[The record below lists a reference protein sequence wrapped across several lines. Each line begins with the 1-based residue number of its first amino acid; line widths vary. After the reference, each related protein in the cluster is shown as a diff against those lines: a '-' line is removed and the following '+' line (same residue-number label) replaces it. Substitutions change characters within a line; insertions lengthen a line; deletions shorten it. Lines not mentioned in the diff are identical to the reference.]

1 MSIRVLPVID
11 RVAGS
16 SLGKSNQ
23 PLGDERGPASEWRFN
38 VYLPDHVSAHCE
50 VITLS
55 EGKFVADL
63 IEAIQKKYGQK
74 LLVPEGSDVEF
85 VKCGEVSAES
95 DNIFGRVKDWLG
107 TKDRD
112 YMHMQ
117 KIHELKKYFPDGP
130 TRDAVHVVVITTYGM
145 LTVLSILSVRPTY
158 RFQVRICLDPLN
170 YELLADTGVIDPD
183 KLQNI
188 LATSLPGPKTSPA
201 GKGFHSMFRV
211 YGWRIET
218 EMAWQKFCLF
228 WTGRRGKC
236 ESEEHILA
244 LAVDEFGFEMPGHR
258 LNSITQSKNCL
269 FVRESYKSL
278 VKDVRALKKKN
289 KHKGLV
295 ITGHPG
301 VGKTTWLWYMLVCC
315 LMDEEPVVFHY
326 NGRTRL
332 FLDGRV
338 YYLKETD
345 NVHIPHAP
353 EDVTF
358 SLIDADEELATP
370 PTYLTH
376 KIYGV
381 FPVQASSPN
390 SKRYNPWLKALQGYS
405 WGMPLWAVE
414 EIKKG
419 LKLDTR
425 YESFLEALQS
435 AIAHEATQTSDTA
448 DVTQSKRPPPFPS
461 AAPSPGSAVAAP
473 HREGAL
479 PVELEGVLGADTIDG
494 PAKYSSDEP
503 IRKALSFAR
512 DDSRNLRT
520 AETTFELVVED
531 AIEQYGEVPRD
542 ISEAVFD
549 GYESINA
556 KIDAALN
563 AAMWD
568 LDKLMTAVS
577 RLGSDRSVL
586 GDDPPSHKLFAI
598 QPVVQGRKYTKDDI
612 FLPKFKSGPISKRIV
627 AQVGRLQ
634 LAHARKFLATIRLF
648 PESSSLAGWIFQSL
662 ACEKLASAN
671 VQSEMFS
678 MVLTEH
684 TDKHR
689 VYVTPNYAVA
699 PGIPFP
705 NHPMRLA
712 KCHFSNNKLELE
724 PTDCID
730 ECLCIPADTNH
741 PLFDAFFANMSVTAS
756 QVVTTLY
763 IIQTTLSR
771 VHEGSMKGYAHIG
784 SILEEVER
792 RAIELQNQ
800 AQPGN
805 ISVTT
810 FRKKRKRKKESNLTM
825 IRYLYVCR
833 TPQTQRT
840 WKLPKQG
847 WTTKSGEVYCLH
859 LDFS

>member
-1 MSIRVLPVID
+1 MSSRVLPVID

-16 SLGKSNQ
+16 SLGKSSNQ

-50 VITLS
+50 AITLN

-63 IEAIQKKYGQK
+63 IEAIQEKYGQK
-74 LLVPEGSDVEF
+74 LLVPEGSAVEF
-85 VKCGEVSAES
+85 VKCGEVSAER
-95 DNIFGRVKDWLG
+95 DNIFGQVKDWLE
-107 TKDRD
+107 TKDLD
-112 YMHMQ
+112 CMQ
-117 KIHELKKYFPDGP
+117 KIHKLKKYFPDGP
-130 TRDAVHVVVITTYGM
+130 TRDAVVHVVVITTY
-145 LTVLSILSVRPTY
+145 
-158 RFQVRICLDPLN
+158 VRICLDPLN
-170 YELLADTGVIDPD
+170 YELLADTGVIEPD

-188 LATSLPGPKTSPA
+188 LAASLPGPKTSPA
-201 GKGFHSMFRV
+201 GKGFHGMFRV
-211 YGWRIET
+211 YGWRIEM

-236 ESEEHILA
+236 ESEEHTLA
-244 LAVDEFGFEMPGHR
+244 LSVDEFGFEMPGHR
-258 LNSITQSKNCL
+258 LNSINQSKNCL

-326 NGRTRL
+326 NGRRRL
-332 FLDGRV
+332 FLDSRV
-338 YYLKETD
+338 YYLKEKD
-345 NVHIPHAP
+345 SVHVPHAP

-358 SLIDADEELATP
+358 SLIGAEELATP

-381 FPVQASSPN
+381 FPVQVSSPN
-390 SKRYNPWLKALQGYS
+390 NKRYNAWLKALQGYS

-435 AIAHEATQTSDTA
+435 AIAHEATQISDTA
-448 DVTQSKRPPPFPS
+448 DATQSKRSPPFPS

-479 PVELEGVLGADTIDG
+479 PVGLEGVLGVDTIDG

-503 IRKALSFAR
+503 ISKALSFAR
-512 DDSRNLRT
+512 DESRNLRT

-549 GYESINA
+549 GYESIDA
-556 KIDAALN
+556 KIDAALK
-563 AAMWD
+563 ATMGD
-568 LDKLMTAVS
+568 LDKLMIAVS
-577 RLGSDRSVL
+577 RLGSERPVL
-586 GDDPPSHKLFAI
+586 GGDPPLHKLFAI
-598 QPVVQGRKYTKDDI
+598 QPVAQGRKYTKDDI
-612 FLPKFKSGPISKRIV
+612 FLPKFKSEPIGKRIV
-627 AQVGRLQ
+627 AQVGRLPFAQ
-634 LAHARKFLATIRLF
+634 ARKFLATIRLF

-662 ACEKLASAN
+662 ACEKLASGN

-678 MVLTEH
+678 MALTEH

-699 PGIPFP
+699 QGIPFP
-705 NHPMRLA
+705 NHPMRLT
-712 KCHFSNNKLELE
+712 KCYFSNNKLSLE

-730 ECLCIPADTNH
+730 ECLCIPADTNQ

-771 VHEGSMKGYAHIG
+771 VHEGSMKGYTHIR
-784 SILEEVER
+784 SILKEVER

-800 AQPGN
+800 VQPGN
-805 ISVTT
+805 TSVTT

-847 WTTKSGEVYCLH
+847 WDNKVR
-859 LDFS
+859 